1 MGIERNP
8 VPGTRMKHPMR
19 CVDFDAAGRRF
30 VDKGEGRCEK
40 KLHSSGGKFKC
51 PNKGNGDKQCQ
62 MGGFLYPRFV
72 RGDGTVHY
80 HQGIDLTPKYP
91 PGSNTMRTGEDEASD
106 PDGVAKPRSV
116 IVSVVSGKVK
126 HADQAWKG
134 KKGYGIRVV
143 IEGDDDLFYI
153 HAHCYKALVREGDV
167 VVEQQPIA
175 IVGRTGIAS
184 SSIPDHLHFEV
195 SSQARHNIGAADETK
210 LGEPPRYRQDPLE
223 MLAKLGPWGESDTFL
238 PHNAE
243 KTAGNSAEAL
253 HRAVEQDSTGGYFPL
268 GANNFWHGGV
278 HLSMPVGHVVYA
290 PFGGTIVAARLGSDP
305 DAVNGAYGSTNFI
318 LLRHE
323 IGVSAFRELRRKPGD
338 PPPPPSIDPK
348 PTKKKTAVG
357 TGKSNPAVTVKQ
369 VKRRLFELGHY
380 PADEDEEQRLES
392 SGIDGVD
399 VAAIKSFQIAVG
411 PKKKSWESW
420 WPDGVIDVPGHTWS
434 ALFPKGPPQE
444 PGGPQEPEG
453 PEEPE
458 PPPPES
464 LDPER
469 TIYSLF
475 MHLEPLDA
483 DAALAKGI
491 AWLPPEVDDDQAE
504 AISHKNTTDVA
515 GGTGAKADVA
525 WVKKR
530 LIRFKFFA
538 EGGTDDEFDA
548 AIRSFQDQHPFKK
561 ESKKKWVDGVVG
573 HTGGNKS
580 TIGFLRKT
588 AAELGGETPV
598 ARGRPGTGRK
608 AQRVWARRCAKHPVG
623 RGSAG
628 VLSPWT
634 QRRRWRPL
642 VDQWYR
648 GRLRGRREHRHQGR
662 DPLGDVLG
670 APGVRR
676 LESSDGRQWR

>member
-1 MGIERNP
+1 
-8 VPGTRMKHPMR
+8 
-19 CVDFDAAGRRF
+19 
-30 VDKGEGRCEK
+30 
-40 KLHSSGGKFKC
+40 
-51 PNKGNGDKQCQ
+51 
-62 MGGFLYPRFV
+62 
-72 RGDGTVHY
+72 
-80 HQGIDLTPKYP
+80 
-91 PGSNTMRTGEDEASD
+91 MRTGKDEVSD

-143 IEGDDDLFYI
+143 IEGDDNLFYI
-153 HAHCYKALVREGDV
+153 HAHCYKALVRKGDI
-167 VVEQQPIA
+167 VVEHQPIA
-175 IVGRTGIAS
+175 IVGRTGIAT

-195 SSQARHNIGAADETK
+195 SSQAGHNIGAADETE
-210 LGEPPRYRQDPLE
+210 LGELPLYRQDPLE
-223 MLAKLGPWGESDTFL
+223 MLAKLGSWGESDTFL

-290 PFGGTIVAARLGSDP
+290 PFGGTVVAARLGSDP

-323 IGVSAFRELRRKPGD
+323 IGVSAFRELQRKPGD

-348 PTKKKTAVG
+348 PTKKNPAVG
-357 TGKSNPAVTVKQ
+357 MGKSNPAVTVKQ

-380 PADEDEEQRLES
+380 PTDENEEQRLES

-434 ALFPKGPPQE
+434 ALFPKGPPEE
-444 PGGPQEPEG
+444 PGG

-515 GGTGAKADVA
+515 GGMGAKADVA

-561 ESKKKWVDGVVG
+561 ESKKKWVDGLVG

-588 AAELGGETPV
+588 AAELGGEPPV
-598 ARGRPGTGRK
+598 AGVDREL
-608 AQRVWARRCAKHPVG
+608 VAKLNELGPDGAPSV
-623 RGSAG
+623 
-628 VLSPWT
+628 
-634 QRRRWRPL
+634 L
-642 VDQWYR
+642 VDEDLRTFFPR
-648 GRLRGRREHRHQGR
+648 GLNVAGG
-662 DPLGDVLG
+662 DPLWASGTAAGFEGDG
-670 APGVRR
+670 GTATK
-676 LESSDGRQWR
+676 EEIHWEMFS